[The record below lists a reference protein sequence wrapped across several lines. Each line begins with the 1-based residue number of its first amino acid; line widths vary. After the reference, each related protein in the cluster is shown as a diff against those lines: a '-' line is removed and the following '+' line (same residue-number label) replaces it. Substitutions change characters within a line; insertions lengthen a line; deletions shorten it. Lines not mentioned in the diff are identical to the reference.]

1 VVHIFFSSVFAIVS
15 LLSPRLVSFLLLN
28 FSIYILSRRKTVQ
41 VSEFSILDQ
50 LIIFLLF
57 LLCRLTTTYP
67 RIFTSNFACPYAS
80 NCTCPI
86 VFIFEFGAF
95 ANYVEF
101 RLNTCTINPSKFM
114 FSLTVP
120 VNLTK
125 PTQPNMSVNTLV
137 FQRKLQENRRLFF
150 NNLQQNTLISNL
162 LLLSCLNQ
170 YQ

>member
-15 LLSPRLVSFLLLN
+15 LPSSRLVAFLLLN
-28 FSIYILSRRKTVQ
+28 FSIYILSRRKAAQ

-50 LIIFLLF
+50 LIIFLGF

-67 RIFTSNFACPYAS
+67 RIFTSKFACPYAS
-80 NCTCPI
+80 NCTSTCPI
-86 VFIFEFGAF
+86 VLIFEFGAF

-101 RLNTCTINPSKFM
+101 RLNTCTINPSRFI

-125 PTQPNMSVNTLV
+125 PT
-137 FQRKLQENRRLFF
+137 
-150 NNLQQNTLISNL
+150 
-162 LLLSCLNQ
+162 
-170 YQ
+170 